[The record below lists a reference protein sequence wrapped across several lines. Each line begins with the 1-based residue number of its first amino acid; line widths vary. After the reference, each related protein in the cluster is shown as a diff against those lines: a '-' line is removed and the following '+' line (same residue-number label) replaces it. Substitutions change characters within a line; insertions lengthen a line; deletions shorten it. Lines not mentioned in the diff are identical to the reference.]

1 MLAPATTGAAPATAV
16 APAAPAADPAPSVSV
31 TAPATPPPRSGM
43 ALILPAKAD
52 GFARA
57 AEVTR
62 KGFMAARDIAED
74 KPAVTVIETDGS
86 AAGAQAA
93 YQEALAKNVA
103 VIVGPLT
110 KTEVAAVIKEAVV
123 VPTLML
129 NTPDGAVSAPRGLYM
144 LSLST
149 ELEAQLVAEAAYRPD
164 AGTALVVTTTS
175 PLSKRASTAF
185 QEAWTRQGG
194 VIKEVIEFTGN
205 LARVKRSVD
214 AAKPNVVFLAAD
226 AERARVLR
234 PFLGRN
240 TVVIATSQVYAVPRM
255 EVPAPAARGAA
266 PDGARGAAPDG
277 ARPATPDAAAAGVAP
292 PAEPPAAEIQ
302 KVPDLNGLR
311 FVDMPWLLQPDH
323 PATMVYARPEPALP
337 ADLARLYALGIDA
350 FRVAQQLAKQRGNFE
365 IDGVTGK
372 LAVSSGLIERTPL
385 QAEYRDGVA
394 VLRDPAGGAFSA
406 QVGR

>member
-1 MLAPATTGAAPATAV
+1 
-16 APAAPAADPAPSVSV
+16 
-31 TAPATPPPRSGM
+31 M
-43 ALILPAKAD
+43 ALILPAKAE

-62 KGFMAARDIAED
+62 KGFMAARDVSDD
-74 KPAVTVIETDGS
+74 KPAVQVIETDGS
-86 AAGAQAA
+86 AAGALAA

-110 KTEVAAVIKEAVV
+110 KTEVAAVIKEPVL
-123 VPTLML
+123 VPTLLL

-149 ELEAQLVAEAAYRPD
+149 ELEAQAVADAAYRPD
-164 AGTALVVTTTS
+164 ATTAVVVATAS
-175 PLSKRASTAF
+175 PISRRASTAF

-205 LARVKRSVD
+205 LARVKRGVD
-214 AAKPNVVFLAAD
+214 AARANVVFLAAD
-226 AERARVLR
+226 PERARVLR

-240 TVVIATSQVYAVPRM
+240 TVIISTSQVYAIPRM
-255 EVPAPAARGAA
+255 EVPPPPAAPATRPDAPGTAAPAAPAA
-266 PDGARGAAPDG
+266 PVEPAAP
-277 ARPATPDAAAAGVAP
+277 
-292 PAEPPAAEIQ
+292 ELQ

-323 PATMVYARPEPALP
+323 AATMVYARPEPALP

-350 FRVAQQLAKQRGNFE
+350 FRVAQQLSRQRGSFE

-372 LAVSSGLIERTPL
+372 LAVNGGLIERTPV

-394 VLRDPAGGAFSA
+394 VLRDPASAFAA
-406 QVGR
+406 QAGR